1 MADNTVPAV
10 PEPPQAL
17 DSFLSLEFGRQ
28 IGLMVGLA
36 ASVALGVGIALWLV
50 LEKDYA
56 PLLSSL
62 DRVDGSEVIALLDT
76 QEIDYR
82 IDQTSGALLVDASK
96 IHEARMALASA
107 GMPTNSSV
115 GFELLDGEQPLGT
128 SQFMEDA
135 RYRRGLEGELG
146 RTISSIS
153 AIKAARVHIA
163 MPRASV
169 FLRDDRN
176 PEASVFLETYQ
187 GLAVGEQQVKA
198 IANLVASSVPEL
210 SLQNVT
216 VVDHKGNLLSD
227 FEEAGVFAQTD
238 RQMQYRQEMEASL
251 MSRLNS
257 LLETVLGR
265 ERFRAE
271 LAVELDFTQSEQTAE
286 IFNPDLP
293 AVRSEQTTTEQVVED
308 AAVAGVP
315 GALNNQPPAEG
326 VIEGQ
331 EGAQGG
337 GATPSRSR
345 VLETRNFELDR
356 TISYTQQQIGVI
368 RKITVAVAID
378 DKPGSAAAAETES
391 DDAEASAAASVW
403 TQEELDR
410 LAVLVQNAVGYDVT
424 RGDRVSVINTPF
436 FREDVEEFVE
446 PNVPIWEQA
455 IFWTAAKILGGVL
468 AFLIVVFVILRPAM
482 KRLTDT
488 SKQMRELEYNH
499 QQALQALNQAG
510 GEASI
515 GEDGKANSSRQLPS
529 PGGAQLDG
537 QLSMVRDMVSKE
549 PERVAEVIQGWSAQN
564 E

>member
-76 QEIDYR
+76 QEIHYR

-187 GLAVGEQQVKA
+187 GLSVGAQQVKA

-251 MSRLNS
+251 MNRLNS
-257 LLETVLGR
+257 LLDTVLGR

-331 EGAQGG
+331 EGAEGG
-337 GATPSRSR
+337 GAKPSRSR

-378 DKPGSAAAAETES
+378 DKPGSAAATEAEG
-391 DDAEASAAASVW
+391 DDAEAGAAASAW

-510 GEASI
+510 GGTSI

-549 PERVAEVIQGWSAQN
+549 PERVAEVIKGWSAQN